1 MTYTIS
7 DSLSLIN
14 EYDMMDNL
22 IMVLGEITT
31 SNRISWEILYTVKSP
46 I

>member
-14 EYDMMDNL
+14 EYDMMDNF

-31 SNRISWEILYTVKSP
+31 SNRVTW
-46 I
+46 